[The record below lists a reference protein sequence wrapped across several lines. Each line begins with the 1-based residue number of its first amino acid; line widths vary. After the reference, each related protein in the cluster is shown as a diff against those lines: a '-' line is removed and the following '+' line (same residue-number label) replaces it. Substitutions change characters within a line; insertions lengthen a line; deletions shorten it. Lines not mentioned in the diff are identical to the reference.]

1 MVSRYISV
9 KNVKKKLI
17 LLLCLLSMSTV
28 SFNSFPALATANY
41 AQSTDVIVD
50 PSIGDALLED
60 GEAKVIVVLGSHDI
74 SELDSAAERSELSS
88 DQREVIRDADL
99 ENSETKKYTRI
110 PAISTTVDKEKLESL
125 RDDSNV
131 MSVHLS
137 RYYTPSQ
144 ELMSYENNISF
155 RPALTQAV
163 PLLGASAAWS
173 NSTPYTGTGQ
183 KVVIIDTGVQSSH
196 PFLAGAVTEEV
207 CYAEGID
214 GIGGTGACPNGL
226 DSQIGTGSA
235 APCGASP
242 TCSHGTH
249 VAGIAAGR
257 TNVTDGPVGGIAP
270 TASIVAIQVFTTY
283 VDGGSVS
290 ICADIGITSPCVLTG
305 DSDILNALNYVLSN
319 ESDVASINMSL
330 GGGSYSTTCDSTSP
344 SIASAI
350 SQLRTDG
357 ILTAVAS
364 GNASNTT
371 RISWPACMS
380 DAVAV
385 GSTTKADVV
394 ANYSNSN
401 SLIALWGTG
410 SSIRSSVPPTMDV
423 DGNVDGF
430 GTKSGT
436 SMATPMIAGAI
447 ALVRQAH
454 PTEDADDI
462 LARLQ
467 LSGAAIT
474 DTRNSITRHRP
485 YILNAITM
493 SNPNSSTPVSL
504 PDPPASVVLQAR
516 AGYGALSWTSS
527 TGATSYQVYDINN
540 TLVRS
545 VNAPTTSTTVTTYKN
560 ASARFSV
567 RAVNDDGVSA
577 AQTSNTVIGLPSNA
591 QGGYA
596 LFASNG
602 AVASGG
608 SLSGYARGSRSLN
621 YPIVGGASDP
631 YERGG
636 WSVASD
642 GGIFT
647 VGNVQFY
654 GSTGSIRLNQP
665 IVGMAS
671 TASGKGYWLVARD
684 GGIFSFGDA
693 QFYGST
699 GSIRL
704 NQPITGMSPTISG
717 RGYWLVASDGGIFSF
732 GDAQFYGSTGSI
744 RLNQPIIG
752 MKVAPEGNGY
762 WLFARDG
769 GVFTF
774 NTSYFGGGVSTGYTF
789 VGAG

>member
-1 MVSRYISV
+1 MVRRYISV
-9 KNVKKKLI
+9 KNVKSKLI
-17 LLLCLLSMSTV
+17 LLLCMLAIATV
-28 SFNSFPALATANY
+28 SFNTFPALVSVSY
-41 AQSTDVIVD
+41 AESTEVIVD
-50 PSIGDALLED
+50 PLIADALLED

-74 SELDSAAERSELSS
+74 SELDSAVERSQLSS

-99 ENSETKKYTRI
+99 ENGETRKYTRI
-110 PAISTTVDKEKLESL
+110 PAISTTVDKDQLESL
-125 RDDSNV
+125 RADSNV

-144 ELMSYENNISF
+144 ELMSYENNISV

-183 KVVIIDTGVQSSH
+183 KVVIIDTGVQSNH
-196 PFLAGAVTEEV
+196 PFLTGAVTEEV

-242 TCSHGTH
+242 TCGHGTH
-249 VAGIAAGR
+249 VAGIVAGR
-257 TNVTDGPVGGIAP
+257 TSVTNGPVGGIAP

-290 ICADIGITSPCVLTG
+290 ICADLGTTSPCVLTG
-305 DSDILNALNYVLSN
+305 DSDILNALNYVLAN

-330 GGGSYSTTCDSTSP
+330 GGGLYSTTCDSTSP

-364 GNASNTT
+364 GNASNST
-371 RISWPACMS
+371 RVSWPACMS

-385 GSTTKADVV
+385 GSTTKADFV
-394 ANYSNSN
+394 ASYSNSN

-423 DGNVDGF
+423 DSNVDGF
-430 GTKSGT
+430 GSKSGT

-474 DTRNSITRHRP
+474 DPRNSITRHRP
-485 YILNAITM
+485 HILTAITM
-493 SNPNSSTPVSL
+493 SNPNSPTPVSL
-504 PDPPASVVLQAR
+504 PDPPSSVVLQAR

-560 ASARFSV
+560 TSARFSV

-577 AQTSNTVIGLPSNA
+577 AQASNTIIGLPSNA

-602 AVASGG
+602 AVAGYG
-608 SLSGYARGSRSLN
+608 SHSGYSRGARTLN

-647 VGNVQFY
+647 VGSVQFY

-665 IVGMAS
+665 IVGMAA
-671 TASGKGYWLVARD
+671 TASGNGYWLVASD

-704 NQPITGMSPTISG
+704 NQPIVGMSSTISG

-744 RLNQPIIG
+744 RLNQPIMG